1 MAADGGAPAY
11 DVDHE
16 VFVVLDRFKA
26 DQNLVINMIGAWTVH
41 HGWVVGL
48 PSVFTA
54 WSVHLGGTVDSVG
67 NAGEEGAGRST
78 DHLRLPSHDRRKWYA
93 SMHFWPQAACWR
105 ITNGDH
111 ETVANRRRG
120 SSGMPG
126 HPRAATAPWSLFGAR
141 RCVKRG
147 SRAQTTISHCRQA
160 PNRIV
165 SGNAANHP
173 TRVALMTRG
182 SPTRARGK
190 PWVLSGIGRGLGS
203 CLSARIVPKSR
214 GLFGDGVPNA
224 RW

>member
-78 DHLRLPSHDRRKWYA
+78 DHLRLPSHDRRK
-93 SMHFWPQAACWR
+93 
-105 ITNGDH
+105 
-111 ETVANRRRG
+111 
-120 SSGMPG
+120 
-126 HPRAATAPWSLFGAR
+126 
-141 RCVKRG
+141 
-147 SRAQTTISHCRQA
+147 
-160 PNRIV
+160 
-165 SGNAANHP
+165 
-173 TRVALMTRG
+173 
-182 SPTRARGK
+182 
-190 PWVLSGIGRGLGS
+190 
-203 CLSARIVPKSR
+203 
-214 GLFGDGVPNA
+214 
-224 RW
+224 